1 MTMKVIAA
9 YGQCANG
16 KDTMCDDLLPLLN
29 DKTNCSW
36 ERGAFANAVKD
47 TFSRSFNVDREF
59 IEKWKRINE
68 APDGFLVPIRQ
79 ALQKIG
85 DGFRQIVPDIWI
97 QIALRAE
104 KNLIISDG
112 RYINESKAVREKNG
126 INILVYR
133 NGFLN
138 NDPNPSEAQLRPLL
152 EYAEKHLPDGPIDLT
167 GLNQYPDGLS
177 YFDVFIKNDSDRD
190 SFLKKSRTLLLPLIK
205 GHFSI

>member
-1 MTMKVIAA
+1 MNIIAA

-29 DKTNCSW
+29 EQTTCPW

-47 TFSRSFNVDREF
+47 TFSKSFNVDRDF
-59 IEKWKRINE
+59 IEKWKRIDQ
-68 APDGFLVPIRQ
+68 PPPGFLLPIRKG
-79 ALQKIG
+79 LQNIG

-97 QIALRAE
+97 QIALRQE

-112 RYINESKAVREKNG
+112 RYINESKAVKEKNG

-133 NGFLN
+133 DGFLN

-152 EYAEKHLPDGPIDLT
+152 DYAKDYISDGPI
-167 GLNQYPDGLS
+167 NINNCKNFPDGLS
-177 YFDVFIKNDSDRD
+177 YFDVFIRNDADKNM
-190 SFLKKSRTLLLPLIK
+190 FLKKSRSILIPYIK
-205 GHFSI
+205 NHFSI